1 MIPSITAVVCFK
13 QRTINRPAGSR
24 AAFRWTRHPPSIL
37 SSEPSACPATPVPVD
52 KFGGR
57 LRSAPKSGSL
67 RSGAH
72 ARPARSTAHRC
83 ADREARWRPQ
93 SSAPHNRPP
102 CPGSRRLCGHR
113 RHTSRR
119 FDEQD
124 SFASRFRIADLSLIR
139 TVARGDPAQPR
150 VACALRR
157 FARRSQPH
165 WAGSVGIRERALGFR
180 SDTQSLLSGDECK
193 IVVQL

>member
-1 MIPSITAVVCFK
+1 MTRFAEDAVPRRRVRASGRVLAPGLLGQQLIDVPIGK
-13 QRTINRPAGSR
+13 PGGDRNGARHTSARLAPEAGSC
-24 AAFRWTRHPPSIL
+24 AAAVIT
-37 SSEPSACPATPVPVD
+37 
-52 KFGGR
+52 
-57 LRSAPKSGSL
+57 
-67 RSGAH
+67 
-72 ARPARSTAHRC
+72 
-83 ADREARWRPQ
+83 
-93 SSAPHNRPP
+93 
-102 CPGSRRLCGHR
+102 SRRL
-113 RHTSRR
+113 
-119 FDEQD
+119 DEQD